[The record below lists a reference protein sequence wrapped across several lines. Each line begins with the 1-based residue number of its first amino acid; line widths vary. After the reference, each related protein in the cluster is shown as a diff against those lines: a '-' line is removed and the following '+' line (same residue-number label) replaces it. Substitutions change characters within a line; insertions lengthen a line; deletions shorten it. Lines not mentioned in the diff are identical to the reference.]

1 MVPIQLREYDE
12 LPSDT
17 IKAEVVRQVLGQ
29 IRSRARKAA
38 VEEDPARFAQIRGRQ
53 LPRRQRRAIEDVTGR
68 SLDEIIQCLGSG
80 AMPVREP

>member
-38 VEEDPARFAQIRGRQ
+38 VEEDPARVAQIRGRQ

-68 SLDEIIQCLGSG
+68 SLDEVIRRVRSG
-80 AMPVREP
+80 GINPP

>member
-1 MVPIQLREYDE
+1 MVPIPLREYDE
-12 LPSDT
+12 LPSDA

-53 LPRRQRRAIEDVTGR
+53 LPRRQRRAIEDIRQMPLAEVIRRVR
-68 SLDEIIQCLGSG
+68 SGGIN
-80 AMPVREP
+80 PP

>member
-38 VEEDPARFAQIRGRQ
+38 VEEDPTRFAQIRGRQ
-53 LPRRQRRAIEDVTGR
+53 LPRRQRRAIEDIRQMPLAEVIRRVR
-68 SLDEIIQCLGSG
+68 SGGIN
-80 AMPVREP
+80 PP

>member
-53 LPRRQRRAIEDVTGR
+53 LPRRQRRAIEDIRQMPLAEVIRRVR
-68 SLDEIIQCLGSG
+68 SGGIN
-80 AMPVREP
+80 PP

>member
-1 MVPIQLREYDE
+1 MVPIPLREYDE
-12 LPSDT
+12 LPSDA

-68 SLDEIIQCLGSG
+68 SLAEVIRRVRSG
-80 AMPVREP
+80 GINPP

>member
-12 LPSDT
+12 LPSDA

-29 IRSRARKAA
+29 IRSRARKAP

-68 SLDEIIQCLGSG
+68 SLAEVIRRVRSG
-80 AMPVREP
+80 GINPP